1 MSPTFLSRL
10 EQEVQ
15 SEQFPEPSRMW
26 TRWKMAGQL
35 LLFAATFA
43 AAPQAGA
50 QTARD
55 RIALGD
61 HAYADRQ
68 AKAAL
73 DQYRLAL
80 SLEPKNYEALCKA
93 SRTEID
99 LAEALDGGPEHDSLQ
114 AAAQRDAQAAIAV
127 KPHDADGH
135 FALARALGRKALSVG
150 TMDRI
155 RFAKLIRVEALEALK
170 YDSLHPGAI
179 HVLGSWNAEVMRVN
193 GLERAFAKRFLGAE
207 VFNQASWD
215 EAQRLLE
222 KAVRLDPDRLV
233 HHLDLGVVYADR
245 GNKAKAREQFN
256 LILAA
261 PLREYND
268 PMYKRKAADH
278 LKKLGAD
285 KSATANRP

>member
-1 MSPTFLSRL
+1 
-10 EQEVQ
+10 
-15 SEQFPEPSRMW
+15 MW
-26 TRWKMAGQL
+26 TRWRMTGL
-35 LLFAATFA
+35 LAVAFAAG
-43 AAPQAGA
+43 PQAGA
-50 QTARD
+50 QTARE

-61 HAYADRQ
+61 RAYAERQ
-68 AKAAL
+68 AQAAL

-80 SLEPKNYEALCKA
+80 TLEPKNYEALCKA

-99 LAEALDGGPEHDSLQ
+99 LAEALDRGAEHDSLQ
-114 AAAQRDAQAAIAV
+114 AAAQRDAQTAIAV
-127 KPHDADGH
+127 NPHDADGH
-135 FALARALGRKALSVG
+135 FALARALGRRALSLG

-155 RFAKLIRVEALEALK
+155 RYAKLIRVEALEALK
-170 YDSLHPGAI
+170 YDSLHAGAL

-193 GLERAFAKRFLGAE
+193 GIERAFAKRFLGAE
-207 VFNQASWD
+207 VFNQASWS

-233 HHLDLGVVYADR
+233 HHLDLGVIYADR
-245 GNKAKAREQFN
+245 GNKAKAREQFT

-268 PMYKRKAADH
+268 SLYKRKAADQ

>member
-1 MSPTFLSRL
+1 
-10 EQEVQ
+10 
-15 SEQFPEPSRMW
+15 MW
-26 TRWKMAGQL
+26 TRWKIAGL
-35 LLFAATFA
+35 LLVAFA

-50 QTARD
+50 QTARAH
-55 RIALGD
+55 IALGD
-61 HAYADRQ
+61 RDYAERQ

-73 DQYRLAL
+73 DEYRLAL
-80 SLEPKNYEALCKA
+80 SIEPKSYEALCKA

-99 LAEALDGGPEHDSLQ
+99 LAEGLERGPDHDSLQ
-114 AAAQRDAQAAIAV
+114 ASAQRHAEAAIAI

-135 FALARALGRKALSVG
+135 FALARALGRKALSLG
-150 TMDRI
+150 AMDRI
-155 RFAKLIRVEALEALK
+155 RYAKRIRAEALEALK
-170 YDSLHPGAI
+170 YDSLHAGAI

-193 GLERAFAKRFLGAE
+193 GIERAFAKRFLGAE

-233 HHLDLGVVYADR
+233 HHLDLGVIYADR
-245 GNKAKAREQFN
+245 GEKAKARQQFD

-268 PMYKRKAADH
+268 PLYKRKAADH
-278 LKKLGAD
+278 LKKLGGD
-285 KSATANRP
+285 KPATMNRP